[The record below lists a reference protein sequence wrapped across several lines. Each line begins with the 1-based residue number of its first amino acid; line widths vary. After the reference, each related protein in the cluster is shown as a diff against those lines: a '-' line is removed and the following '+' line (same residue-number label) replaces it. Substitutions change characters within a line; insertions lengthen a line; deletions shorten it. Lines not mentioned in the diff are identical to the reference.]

1 MKITNKDNL
10 PEIYV
15 RAVKADNYSR
25 GDSKYSIT
33 DLLKPPRILQL
44 ERRHDDDIT
53 VDVKDLHFIASGKG
67 FHAVMESAG
76 QDNALVEERLFET
89 LDGVKISG
97 QIDLYY

>member
-15 RAVKADNYSR
+15 RAVTKDNYSR

-67 FHAVMESAG
+67 FHAVMENAD
-76 QDNALVEERLFET
+76 QDDALVEERIFQEVEI
-89 LDGVKISG
+89 DGE
-97 QIDLYY
+97 D